1 MVNRVWHHLF
11 GTGIVRSVD
20 DFGRV
25 GESPS
30 HPELLDYLASR
41 FIKQGWSIKRL
52 IREVV
57 ETKTFRMTG
66 RAASRAHAIDPEN
79 RLLHHYPV
87 RRLDAEA
94 IRDSI
99 LLTSGRLDA
108 SLFGPSIEPYR
119 DEAIVDRRLFP
130 GPLDGGGRRSLYTKV
145 RLMEGDKFLSAFN
158 VPGGKVTQGR
168 RDVTNVPAQAL
179 ALLNDPFVVQQA
191 EVWSERFVHLPE
203 DAVES
208 GSVESRIEGMFLQ
221 ALGRPPTADEAEEF
235 GQLVGYL
242 ADFHQVKTEETL
254 ANRLIWEDIA
264 HVVFNLKEFIY
275 VP

>member
-1 MVNRVWHHLF
+1 
-11 GTGIVRSVD
+11 
-20 DFGRV
+20 
-25 GESPS
+25 
-30 HPELLDYLASR
+30 
-41 FIKQGWSIKRL
+41 
-52 IREVV
+52 
-57 ETKTFRMTG
+57 
-66 RAASRAHAIDPEN
+66 
-79 RLLHHYPV
+79 
-87 RRLDAEA
+87 
-94 IRDSI
+94 
-99 LLTSGRLDA
+99 
-108 SLFGPSIEPYR
+108 
-119 DEAIVDRRLFP
+119 
-130 GPLDGGGRRSLYTKV
+130 
-145 RLMEGDKFLSAFN
+145 MEGDKFLSAFN